1 MSASFRA
8 RLVGAFAA
16 IYIMWG
22 GTFLA
27 IRYAVADVPPLM
39 TMVLRCAGG
48 AALLFAWLAWR
59 GKLQRASRAQWLTA
73 GVAGGFL
80 FLGCHGLLAWAEQ
93 RVSSGE
99 AALFMTA
106 IPLWLIALEAVL
118 LRRPPSGRV
127 VLSLVL
133 GVAGVAVLTGSDGW
147 SGGMTDRLVLIVSAL
162 FWAVGTL
169 IVRRAGTP
177 LPAAQSTAMQLGAGA
192 LVLLAASVAVGE
204 PAGWSPAD
212 ITPRASLALV
222 FLILGGTVLGFG
234 AYTWLLRVTSAAAV
248 STYAFVNPVIALG
261 LAWAVG
267 DGELSA
273 RTGVAA
279 VLVVA
284 AVVFTREPKRGGN
297 PEELAVL
304 EGSTLERAV
313 PALARRRRGGL
324 VTSLFARVGRSPSL
338 RSG

>member
-1 MSASFRA
+1 MTASLRA

-59 GKLQRASRAQWLTA
+59 GTLHRPSRAQWLTA
-73 GVAGGFL
+73 GVAGAFL

-127 VLSLVL
+127 LLSLSL
-133 GVAGVAVLTGSDGW
+133 GVAGVAVLTSGEGW
-147 SGGMTDRLVLIVSAL
+147 SGGVADRVALIVSAL

-169 IVRRAGTP
+169 IVRRAGAP
-177 LPAAQSTAMQLGAGA
+177 LPAAQSTAMQLAAGA
-192 LVLLAASVAVGE
+192 VVLLAASAAVGE

-212 ITPRASLALV
+212 ITPRAALALV

-248 STYAFVNPVIALG
+248 STYAFVNPIIALS

-273 RTGVAA
+273 RTAMAA

-284 AVVFTREPKRGGN
+284 AVVFTREPKRRRG
-297 PEELAVL
+297 ELATPV
-304 EGSTLERAV
+304 
-313 PALARRRRGGL
+313 LARSPEQRRL
-324 VTSLFARVGRSPSL
+324 L
-338 RSG
+338 RFPA

>member
-1 MSASFRA
+1 MTGSFRA
-8 RLVGAFAA
+8 RLIAAFAA
-16 IYIMWG
+16 IYLMWG

-27 IRYAVADVPPLM
+27 IRYAVADIPPLL

-59 GKLQRASRAQWLTA
+59 GKLEPASRTQWLTA
-73 GVAGGFL
+73 GVAGAFL

-106 IPLWLIALEAVL
+106 IPLWLIALESIL
-118 LRRPPSGRV
+118 LRRPPSHRV
-127 VLSLVL
+127 LLSLLL
-133 GVAGVAVLTGSDGW
+133 GVTGVGVLTSGDGW
-147 SGGMTDRLVLIVSAL
+147 SGGIIDRAVLIVSAL

-177 LPAAQSTAMQLGAGA
+177 LPAAQSTAMQLAAGA
-192 LVLLAASVAVGE
+192 LVLLAASAAVGE
-204 PAGWSPAD
+204 PAGWSPSEV
-212 ITPRASLALV
+212 TPRATLALG
-222 FLILGGTVLGFG
+222 FLIVGGTVLGFG

-261 LAWAVG
+261 LAWLVG
-267 DGELSA
+267 DGELSP

-284 AVVFTREPKRGGN
+284 AVVFTRESKARRDERH
-297 PEELAVL
+297 EEEPPAL
-304 EGSTLERAV
+304 EATTLERAI
-313 PALARRRRGGL
+313 PALARQ
-324 VTSLFARVGRSPSL
+324 
-338 RSG
+338 